1 MRRSADGQRSAD
13 SCFLLFFLFFSCF
26 VQFFPVCPAHQ
37 PAAVAGSDSGFWTLI
52 EPAGPS
58 ELPFGDTS
66 GPVPPVHS
74 ACLLLGSVF
83 DLCPLFITRPPSF
96 PLICPSSCL
105 YSLTS
110 VLQIWTQRGSGS
122 QQLPVSQKIPLF
134 PPPVFPLLHPPAP
147 QHPCGTFPPSAVG
160 HSSLRSPAQTHLSL
174 RTRNQDGIIPQRPLR
189 QQSRRSQVA
198 HRPPGHLDQADDP
211 EFSSSSSSSGAA
223 RCHWS
228 VRTTPDLFPPPRL
241 RPQLSV
247 SAADCCPALCPSPS
261 TSWMFLMLQ
270 IPIPSLL
277 SSLHP
282 RRFSVSSQSPRTG
295 FHWREGRVG
304 DVVGD
309 SKPGL
314 GT

>member
-134 PPPVFPLLHPPAP
+134 PPTRVSSAPPSRSSTPLWDIPSLCCGTFLTEESSSDSPESEDQEPGRDHPPASP
-147 QHPCGTFPPSAVG
+147 QTAEQEVSGC
-160 HSSLRSPAQTHLSL
+160 
-174 RTRNQDGIIPQRPLR
+174 
-189 QQSRRSQVA
+189 
-198 HRPPGHLDQADDP
+198 
-211 EFSSSSSSSGAA
+211 SSSS
-223 RCHWS
+223 W
-228 VRTTPDLFPPPRL
+228 TP
-241 RPQLSV
+241 RPS
-247 SAADCCPALCPSPS
+247 
-261 TSWMFLMLQ
+261 
-270 IPIPSLL
+270 
-277 SSLHP
+277 
-282 RRFSVSSQSPRTG
+282 
-295 FHWREGRVG
+295 
-304 DVVGD
+304 
-309 SKPGL
+309 
-314 GT
+314 